1 MMYTFITDGGKRKDI
16 TYGSFKIF
24 DDEGNELVHKQIVFG
39 YGTSNL
45 AEYLI
50 MIEAVKYAIIH
61 RFMDIIILTDSRLV
75 VMQVAEEWQCNYDH
89 LRTARN
95 KLKRLLR
102 QLDKW
107 EIKKITRNIVASHIG
122 H

>member
-1 MMYTFITDGGKRKDI
+1 MYTLITDGGKRKDI
-16 TYGSFKIF
+16 TYGSFKLF
-24 DDEGNELVHKQIVFG
+24 NEEGQELTHKQIVFG

-50 MIEAVKYAIIH
+50 IIEAVKFILRY
-61 RFMDIIILTDSRLV
+61 DIKEVTILTDSRLV
-75 VMQVAEEWQCNYDH
+75 VMQTNGEWRCNYDH

-95 KLKRLLR
+95 KLRRLLN

-107 EIKKITRNIVASHIG
+107 EIKKVTRNIVASQLG

>member
-1 MMYTFITDGGKRKDI
+1 MYTVITDGGKRRDI

-24 DDEGNELVHKQIVFG
+24 NDTGEELIHKQIVFG

-45 AEYLI
+45 SEYLI
-50 MIEAVKYAIIH
+50 MIEAVKYAINQEYK
-61 RFMDIIILTDSRLV
+61 DITILTDSRLV
-75 VMQVAEEWQCNYDH
+75 VMQVMKNWACNYDH

-95 KLKRLLR
+95 KLRRLLR
-102 QLDKW
+102 NFDSW
-107 EIKKITRNIVASHIG
+107 EIKKVTKNIIVAQLG

>member
-1 MMYTFITDGGKRKDI
+1 MYTLITDGGKRKDI
-16 TYGSFKIF
+16 TYGSFKLF

-50 MIEAVKYAIIH
+50 MIEAVKFCLKHEITELT
-61 RFMDIIILTDSRLV
+61 ILTDSRLV
-75 VMQVAEEWQCNYDH
+75 IMQTTGEWQCNYDH

-95 KLKRLLR
+95 KLRRFLK

-107 EIKKITRNIVASHIG
+107 EIKKVTRNIVASHLG

>member
-1 MMYTFITDGGKRKDI
+1 MYTVITDGGKRKDI

-24 DDEGNELVHKQIVFG
+24 NEEGLELIHKQIVFG

-50 MIEAVKYAIIH
+50 MIEAIK
-61 RFMDIIILTDSRLV
+61 FSLQNDIKELIILTDSRLV
-75 VMQVAEEWQCNYDH
+75 LMQTTGEWQCNYDH

-95 KLKRLLR
+95 KLRRLLR

-107 EIKKITRNIVASHIG
+107 EIKKVTRNIVASHLG